1 MISKKDTG
9 APQLNNIVYQKYSE
23 ELKMKEEL
31 NQAAQVMLK
40 GIDENIEFFDESEN
54 ARERVRDRIRLQDF
68 EEFDHD

>member
-1 MISKKDTG
+1 
-9 APQLNNIVYQKYSE
+9 
-23 ELKMKEEL
+23 MKEDL

-40 GIDENIEFFDESEN
+40 RIDENIEFFDESEN